1 MQDKPYGV
9 FCITFPDGA
18 HGIPNDMTTNP
29 NSQMAMLTARIDA
42 TTLAAFDAFAEGR
55 GGRSVV
61 LRQLVEQAA
70 FANADAPRVERQE
83 DVSRNRISMRFT
95 DVENAVLE
103 HRASQRS
110 TNRSGWIKALVRRH
124 LGLKSRVD
132 DGLIAKLAPIRMQL
146 LRIGRNL
153 NQAMKAANAAM
164 LPDGDKQ
171 IGGELQRI
179 ADMRMEVAEQV
190 AAVGDAMRGDVGYW
204 AVAD

>member
-1 MQDKPYGV
+1 
-9 FCITFPDGA
+9 
-18 HGIPNDMTTNP
+18 MTTNP
-29 NSQMAMLTARIDA
+29 GSRMTMLTARIDA
-42 TTLAAFDAFAEGR
+42 ATLAAFDAFAEGR

-70 FANADAPRVERQE
+70 RENVDAPRVDRRESTASNR
-83 DVSRNRISMRFT
+83 VSLRFT

-103 HRASQRS
+103 HRAFQRS
-110 TNRSGWIKALVRRH
+110 TDRSGWIKALVRRH

-132 DGLIAKLAPIRMQL
+132 DGLIAELAPIRMQL

-171 IGGELQRI
+171 IGAELRRI
-179 ADMRMEVAEQV
+179 ADMRLEVSEQV